1 MSVNHHISPFM
12 NRCRLLAMLLMLA
25 LALPMIGQTTYTY
38 KKSKGK
44 SLRDLQTN
52 SLGGY
57 QKQAAHEDR
66 VVIYRKP
73 SSDSITLWRNA
84 EGFVSYARWYDYT
97 NDQSISNIT
106 LWRSGSGDKNN
117 NNSGTQSDTYQTD
130 NHGVIWYCTVNNQN
144 QIPGKPYQANAKYVY
159 NPTSNDNQVVY
170 IACDQSS
177 YTDWSIDG
185 NTFTEPTISQRMVFE
200 IRPASEMADSIENVY
215 NNDEWLEEYDIMAPT
230 GQNLFVGPK
239 YAFKYEE
246 TKSGD
251 KEYANVTVG
260 ESYPAYFYMDSNGS
274 VQQMNTNGFSGNN
287 SSSVIGNWKKK
298 NSYLPTTTI
307 IYVCNST

>member
-25 LALPMIGQTTYTY
+25 LALPMIGQTTPTTYTY
-38 KKSKGK
+38 IKSKGK
-44 SLRDLQTN
+44 SYRDLQKDTTY
-52 SLGGY
+52 SY
-57 QKQAAHEDR
+57 EKQAAHEDR

-106 LWRSGSGDKNN
+106 LWRSGNGNKNN
-117 NNSGTQSDTYQTD
+117 NISGTQNDTCQTD
-130 NHGVIWYCTVNNQN
+130 NHGVIWYCSADKNSN
-144 QIPGKPYQANAKYVY
+144 QIKGKPYQANAKYVY

-200 IRPASEMADSIENVY
+200 IRPASEMADSIEDVY
-215 NNDEWLEEYDIMAPT
+215 TKGEWLEEYDIMAPT
-230 GQNLFVGPK
+230 GQNLFIGPK
-239 YAFKYEE
+239 
-246 TKSGD
+246 
-251 KEYANVTVG
+251 
-260 ESYPAYFYMDSNGS
+260 
-274 VQQMNTNGFSGNN
+274 
-287 SSSVIGNWKKK
+287 
-298 NSYLPTTTI
+298 
-307 IYVCNST
+307 